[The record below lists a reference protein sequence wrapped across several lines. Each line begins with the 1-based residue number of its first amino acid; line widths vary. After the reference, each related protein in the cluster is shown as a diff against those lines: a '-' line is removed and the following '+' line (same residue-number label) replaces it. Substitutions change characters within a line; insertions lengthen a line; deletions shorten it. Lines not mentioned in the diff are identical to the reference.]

1 MVRCLNCMEIYDERF
16 GVCPHCGFIPG
27 TPPKEAYH
35 LHPGMLLADRYTI
48 GTVLGFGGFGITYR
62 AWDRV
67 LEKMVA
73 IKEYYPN
80 GIVNR
85 IPGKSEIIIYSG
97 ERASEFQ
104 KGKERFLAE
113 ARNMARFSTHPNIV
127 NVYAFFEANNTAY
140 IVMEFLDGISFK
152 QYIKDQGGRIEVNVA
167 VEVALSVLDALKEI
181 HRAKIIHR
189 DISPD
194 NIFIC
199 EGGVIKVI
207 DFGAARFSTGDE
219 EKTMSIILKPGYAPP
234 EQYRS
239 KSRQGPWT
247 DIYAVGAVLY
257 RAVTGVMPEESV
269 NRMVE
274 DTMKSPRELAP
285 ELPENL
291 DKCIMRAMALNQE
304 LRFQNVS
311 QFEEALQNKTA
322 VRDVQSELKKRKMVR
337 GVGVAAACTVI
348 LTAAGVCA
356 WMYQSRMQSVNLKAA
371 TIEVWIP
378 VDTGT
383 DTDAEKKEKQRE
395 EAEAS
400 FLEALKDYETA
411 YPQITVNVEL
421 IEAEDYERRI
431 KEAYDNE
438 RDKGRIKETDD
449 DHKKRMP
456 DLFDS
461 TVLGEPYDKSF
472 ASLKE
477 VYELLEENKIL
488 DEYYALDEYREQN
501 PELNKMPL
509 SLQMPV
515 VYVNAKL
522 YGDLNTDEFI
532 FKDDE
537 NYSCNPEDRPAFE
550 KLFDVALEDN
560 RGYEAF
566 RSRDAAIYLGDT
578 GDYRMV
584 QRDMAGIYR
593 IMPVKKEVEW
603 HFSNQ
608 FSVWNESD
616 KNEKAAAVRAVYY
629 LLSENAQ
636 SAYNVR
642 GLRGL
647 PVNKNKQEQYFE
659 VNTELQELKKC
670 RPEGASKKDSQP
682 EQ

>member
-1 MVRCLNCMEIYDERF
+1 MVRCLNCMEMYDEKF
-16 GVCPHCGFIPG
+16 GVCPRCGFIPG

-35 LHPGMLLADRYTI
+35 LHPGMLLEDRYMI

-62 AWDRV
+62 AWDRI

-85 IPGKSEIIIYSG
+85 IPGKSEVIIYSG
-97 ERASEFQ
+97 ERADEFR

-127 NVYAFFEANNTAY
+127 NVYAFFEANQTAY
-140 IVMEFLDGISFK
+140 IVMEYLDGISFK
-152 QYIKDQGGRIEVNVA
+152 QYIKDQGGRVEVKVA

-207 DFGAARFSTGDE
+207 DFGAARFSAGDE

-257 RAVTGVMPEESV
+257 RAITGVMPEESV

-285 ELPENL
+285 EIPENI

-304 LRFQNVS
+304 LRFQNVN
-311 QFEEALQNKTA
+311 QFEEALQSKTV
-322 VRDVQSELKKRKMVR
+322 VRDVQSELKKRKAVR
-337 GVGVAAACTVI
+337 GMGVAAACGVI
-348 LTAAGVCA
+348 AVASVACFR
-356 WMYQSRMQSVNLKAA
+356 MYQSRIQEANLKEAE
-371 TIEVWIP
+371 IVVWIP

-383 DTDAEKKEKQRE
+383 DTDTGKKEKQRK
-395 EAEAS
+395 EAEDS
-400 FLEALKDYETA
+400 FQDALKDFETA
-411 YPQITVNVEL
+411 YPQIRVDVEL
-421 IEAEDYERRI
+421 IDAGEYETRI
-431 KEAYDNE
+431 REAYDSKN
-438 RDKGRIKETDD
+438 
-449 DHKKRMP
+449 MP

-461 TVLGEPYDKSF
+461 TVLGEPYEASF

-477 VYELLEENKIL
+477 VYELLEENEIL
-488 DEYYALDEYREQN
+488 DEYYSLREYSEQD
-501 PELNKMPL
+501 PELKKMPL

-515 VYVNAKL
+515 IYANTRL
-522 YGDLNTDEFI
+522 YEGSPDSDEFV
-532 FKDDE
+532 FTGRE
-537 NYSCNPEDRPAFE
+537 SYSCNPRDQAVFSR
-550 KLFDVALEDN
+550 LFDMEIKDTL
-560 RGYEAF
+560 GYEAF
-566 RSRDAAIYLGDT
+566 CDRGTAIYLGDT
-578 GDYRMV
+578 RDYRMV

-593 IMPVKKEVEW
+593 VIPVDKEAEW
-603 HFSNQ
+603 YFSNQ
-608 FSVWNESD
+608 FSVWEDSSR
-616 KNEKAAAVRAVYY
+616 NEKAAAIRAVYY

-647 PVNKNKQEQYFE
+647 PVNKNMQEQYFE
-659 VNTELQELKKC
+659 VNTELQELKNC
-670 RPEGASKKDSQP
+670 RPKEASESGLQQDQ
-682 EQ
+682 